1 MGEYT
6 KELIYLIIGATLGG
20 IIAWKIALLQ
30 IADSKNQESSKR
42 IRSCVHSI
50 MKIKEEIF
58 NKGDILNRNDEFI
71 IKSYSDINK
80 LQKKWSNCC
89 KELYILKYRIIYLTL
104 IVKADEYFLALRWY
118 LTNVIDL
125 DELEG
130 RSKYVENRIDFE
142 ISKFLESLE

>member
-1 MGEYT
+1 MDEFT

-30 IADSKNQESSKR
+30 IAKSKNQESSKR
-42 IRSCVHSI
+42 IRSCVHNI

-58 NKGDILNRNDEFI
+58 NKGDILNRNGEFI

-80 LQKKWSNCC
+80 LQKKWSNYC
-89 KELYILKYRIIYLTL
+89 KELYILEYRIIYQTL

>member
-1 MGEYT
+1 M
-6 KELIYLIIGATLGG
+6 
-20 IIAWKIALLQ
+20 
-30 IADSKNQESSKR
+30 
-42 IRSCVHSI
+42 
-50 MKIKEEIF
+50 
-58 NKGDILNRNDEFI
+58 
-71 IKSYSDINK
+71 
-80 LQKKWSNCC
+80 
-89 KELYILKYRIIYLTL
+89 KYRIISLTI

>member
-1 MGEYT
+1 MDEFT
-6 KELIYLIIGATLGG
+6 KELIYLLIGATIGG
-20 IIAWKIALLQ
+20 IITWKIALLR
-30 IADSKNQESSKR
+30 ISESKKQESSKG
-42 IRSCVHSI
+42 IRSCIHNI
-50 MKIKEEIF
+50 MKVKEEIF
-58 NKGDILNRNDEFI
+58 NTGEILDRNKEFT
-71 IKSYSDINK
+71 IKSYSKVNK